1 MLRKV
6 VYVTTLCGVA
16 TWSHGSVSLLTQ
28 DRSISAAT
36 SFDANVVTRSALDF
50 LPFVASVRSATDF
63 PTVEG
68 GIAANVAESTIN
80 CIVDPNAIRAFGAL
94 TASGGIGV
102 VGGAPAPVFGEAA
115 AFVSVTFEVLVDT
128 PFTLFVSPRPSFN
141 PDDEFEVELS
151 ALEGGSDLVEF
162 RVDEQDPAQ
171 VINRSGIL
179 TPGRYSITYAVEL
192 TGDAAQVANEFTF
205 DFTIPTPGSMT
216 ALMGLFALSR
226 RRR

>member
-6 VYVTTLCGVA
+6 VFATTLCGVA
-16 TWSHGSVSLLTQ
+16 AWSHGAVSLLTQ

-36 SFDANVVTRSALDF
+36 SFDANVVTQSATDF
-50 LPFVASVRSATDF
+50 LPFVATARSAIDF
-63 PTVEG
+63 PIVEG
-68 GIAANVAESTIN
+68 GTAVNVADSTIN

-102 VGGAPAPVFGEAA
+102 VGGRPEPVFGEAA
-115 AFVSVTFEVLVDT
+115 AFVSVTFDVLVDT
-128 PFTLFVSPRPSFN
+128 PYTLFVSPRPSFN
-141 PDDEFEVELS
+141 PDDEFQVELS
-151 ALEGGSDLVEF
+151 ALDGGSDLAEF
-162 RVDEQDPAQ
+162 RIDERDPAQ

-192 TGDAAQVANEFTF
+192 TGEAAQVANEFTF
-205 DFTIPTPGSMT
+205 NFTIPAPGSMT